1 MIEKSVEQQLHA
13 EVVGGAAEINGSDLT
28 SEHALAV
35 EALARAG
42 KHFEFVA
49 GLRVDI
55 VVDAG
60 DQRRIVE
67 ANDFDGRFAH
77 STLGA
82 FKQMKSL
89 GQSVVNAAKLRAVAE
104 RPIHW
109 KCADAEHA
117 LQFVEKRDRIFRRPI
132 ALVHEGENRNAAP
145 LAHFKELARLRL
157 DALTCVDDHD
167 RGVDG
172 GEHAIGVFAEILVA
186 RRIEEIDAVAVVV
199 ELQNRRRNRDAA
211 LLLELHPVRRRRAL
225 IAACR
230 H

>member
-1 MIEKSVEQQLHA
+1 M
-13 EVVGGAAEINGSDLT
+13 EVWRDAK
-28 SEHALAV
+28 AV
-35 EALARAG
+35 FSAPLIDVHQAWDDVSWRIAR
-42 KHFEFVA
+42 
-49 GLRVDI
+49 
-55 VVDAG
+55 
-60 DQRRIVE
+60 QRGNP
-67 ANDFDGRFAH
+67 A
-77 STLGA
+77 
-82 FKQMKSL
+82 
-89 GQSVVNAAKLRAVAE
+89 
-104 RPIHW
+104 
-109 KCADAEHA
+109 CADAEHA

-145 LAHFKELARLRL
+145 LAHFKEFARLRL
-157 DALTCVDDHD
+157 DALACVDDHD

-186 RRIEEIDAVAVVV
+186 GRIEEIDAVAVVV